1 MIQPVQSKL
10 FAVIGHP
17 VAHSFSPLMMNAV
30 FSRLDMPAVYVALD
44 VDDLEK
50 DLQTLAAV
58 GFHGLSITI
67 PHKET
72 VLGLVSKVDETASAI
87 GAVNT
92 LRLGDGGWEGR
103 NTDWIGAVEALK
115 CKAPLHSRKA
125 LVIGAGGAA
134 RAVVYGLKREGAS
147 VTVTNR
153 TRQRGEALADSFGC
167 DFAPMETLS
176 APLEQTGYEIIVQ
189 CTSVGLGGREKLL
202 PVSDA
207 LLRPGTIVMD
217 IVYRPAWTPLLH
229 RAAQRGCHVV
239 KGYEMLLHQG
249 IAQLEW
255 WLGQSLPR
263 AEGVQIMRNALEK
276 ALSDEAGH

>member
-10 FAVIGHP
+10 LAVIGHP
-17 VAHSFSPLMMNAV
+17 VAHSLSPLMMNAV
-30 FSRLDMPAVYVALD
+30 FTSLNVPAVYVALD

-58 GFHGLSITI
+58 GFHGLSVTI
-67 PHKET
+67 PHKEAA
-72 VLGLVSKVDETASAI
+72 LGLVSEVDETASAI

-92 LRLGDGGWEGR
+92 LRLGDGGWQGR

-115 CKAPLHSRKA
+115 CGAPLHSRKA

-134 RAVVYGLKREGAS
+134 RAVVYGLKREGAL

-153 TRQRGEALADSFGC
+153 TRERGEALAESFGC
-167 DFAPMETLS
+167 DFVLMETLS
-176 APLEQTGYEIIVQ
+176 EPLDQTGYEIVVQ
-189 CTSVGLGGREKLL
+189 CTSVGLEGREPIL
-202 PVSDA
+202 PVSDS
-207 LLRPGTIVMD
+207 LLRPGMVVMD

-229 RAAQRGCHVV
+229 RAAQKGCRVV
-239 KGYEMLLHQG
+239 KGHEMLLHQG

-255 WLGQSLPR
+255 WLEQSLPR

-276 ALSDEAGH
+276 ALSNEAGH